1 MDTFPVLDLINI
13 KLKRLDHS
21 QRSYDA
27 FSVWVLDF
35 IGTSD
40 SSTRSAKSR
49 VGWGG
54 AGGYVYQ
61 KANAELFCT
70 NEKLNGL
77 TEKCKAFPSL
87 TYMAMNKEGA
97 WMSN

>member
-1 MDTFPVLDLINI
+1 MDLHTKRKVNLLYLMHSCNPSYGALI
-13 KLKRLDHS
+13 DY
-21 QRSYDA
+21 Q
-27 FSVWVLDF
+27 
-35 IGTSD
+35 
-40 SSTRSAKSR
+40 R

>member
-1 MDTFPVLDLINI
+1 M
-13 KLKRLDHS
+13 
-21 QRSYDA
+21 
-27 FSVWVLDF
+27 
-35 IGTSD
+35 
-40 SSTRSAKSR
+40 
-49 VGWGG
+49 GWGG

>member
-1 MDTFPVLDLINI
+1 MGENWT
-13 KLKRLDHS
+13 
-21 QRSYDA
+21 SYM
-27 FSVWVLDF
+27 
-35 IGTSD
+35 
-40 SSTRSAKSR
+40 